1 MLPGVAYLCCDV
13 LEGPIVGELNMYYR
27 VQLLVLFV
35 LVHVCVVGWVYANV
49 GQSAL
54 VQSIRL

>member
-1 MLPGVAYLCCDV
+1 MVGV
-13 LEGPIVGELNMYYR
+13 LNMYHR

-35 LVHVCVVGWVYANV
+35 LICVVGWVYANV